1 LRQIDKAVREDKPAL
16 LALAGN
22 PIFSD
27 LSDSANVMAQSL
39 LALRSVGAD
48 VEVIGLFNRLPSLLQ
63 RMSFFREELA
73 YALHQLGESNAA
85 ALKLEAL
92 VEEAP
97 NSSSYALLGRV
108 YKDLWTA
115 ARSRAQSEADSL
127 LRQAIQAYLEAFQF
141 DWRDAYPGV
150 NAVTLMGLQERP
162 DSRQGGLLPVLRYAA
177 VQSAEDAPEY
187 WDYATLLE
195 LAVLSDDHEDAGKRL
210 AEALG
215 SARAKWEL
223 DSTTRNLGLIR
234 GAKQAR
240 GEPVEWIMEIEKA
253 LNGATLAR

>member
-127 LRQAIQAYLEAFQF
+127 LRQAIQAYLENLTGETPTLASMPSLSWDYRRGLILGRGVYSQCCGTPLSRALKMLQSIGITQRYSNSQCFLTTTRTRVR
-141 DWRDAYPGV
+141 DW
-150 NAVTLMGLQERP
+150 
-162 DSRQGGLLPVLRYAA
+162 LRRWA
-177 VQSAEDAPEY
+177 APE
-187 WDYATLLE
+187 
-195 LAVLSDDHEDAGKRL
+195 
-210 AEALG
+210 
-215 SARAKWEL
+215 
-223 DSTTRNLGLIR
+223 
-234 GAKQAR
+234 
-240 GEPVEWIMEIEKA
+240 P
-253 LNGATLAR
+253 NGN